1 MESKTVVEPKQTKV
15 EPKPKKL
22 FDPDFKTVEENLPDV
37 ELVGDGEVF
46 QTLMTVSSE
55 KEGWR
60 GSVTAMQA
68 GAGCVVQTSTQQR
81 NPDGSYAIS
90 QALTYVPGVRVGPL
104 KPNGGR
110 SLIPTK

>member
-1 MESKTVVEPKQTKV
+1 MESKTVVEPKQTKAQ
-15 EPKPKKL
+15 PKFTTPKDL
-22 FDPDFKTVEENLPDV
+22 HNVDTETNLPDV
-37 ELVGDGEVF
+37 ELVGDGEAF
-46 QTLMTVSSE
+46 QTLMTISSE

-81 NPDGSYAIS
+81 NPDGSYALS

-104 KPNGGR
+104 KLDGGR
-110 SLIPTK
+110 SLLPIK